1 MHVTDRGHREIEH
14 TADWVLEVWGPDM
27 ETLLQ
32 QAAHGMY
39 RLMGVKLAI
48 GDRVEHSLQLD
59 AADRE
64 ALLVEFLGELL
75 YLMESEGVAF
85 DELEMRVD
93 DGRVA
98 ARLTGA
104 AIASQRKEIKAVT
117 FHRLLIEDS
126 GRGLRTRVVFD
137 V

>member
-1 MHVTDRGHREIEH
+1 MHVADRGHREIEH
-14 TADWVLEVWGPDM
+14 TADWELEVWGPDM
-27 ETLLQ
+27 EALLQ

-39 RLMGVKLAI
+39 RLIGVELAA
-48 GDRVEHSLQLD
+48 GDRLEHCLELE

-75 YLMESEGVAF
+75 YLMESAGVAF
-85 DELEMRVD
+85 DELEMTVD
-93 DGRVA
+93 GCRVA

-104 AIASQRKEIKAVT
+104 AIASQGKQIKAVT
-117 FHRLLIEDS
+117 YHRLEVRTT
-126 GRGLRTRVVFD
+126 GQGLRTRIVFD